1 MDTEVYKDE
10 LKAIFDTVGVG
21 GRRRGGEKRES
32 VEEREGGEKVYDIDR
47 GVSSSFFCAYSNILW
62 FAAVSK
68 AYSLD
73 WVVCPPCGLT

>member
-32 VEEREGGEKVYDIDR
+32 VEEREGGEKVM
-47 GVSSSFFCAYSNILW
+47 ILTG
-62 FAAVSK
+62 
-68 AYSLD
+68 
-73 WVVCPPCGLT
+73 VCPLHSFVLTVTFCGLQLCQRPIV